1 MEEVGFSLKHV
12 AGYSRTNFKQW
23 DNMIR
28 ICGLRTV
35 TPATVQIEG
44 NRRGR
49 ETTQEVMKAVPRGN
63 KEKFNR
69 IRNNGDE
76 EEDMD
81 LSDII

>member
-1 MEEVGFSLKHV
+1 M
-12 AGYSRTNFKQW
+12 
-23 DNMIR
+23 
-28 ICGLRTV
+28 
-35 TPATVQIEG
+35 QIGG

-49 ETTQEVMKAVPRGN
+49 EITQEAMKAVPKGN

-69 IRNNGDE
+69 IRNDGDE